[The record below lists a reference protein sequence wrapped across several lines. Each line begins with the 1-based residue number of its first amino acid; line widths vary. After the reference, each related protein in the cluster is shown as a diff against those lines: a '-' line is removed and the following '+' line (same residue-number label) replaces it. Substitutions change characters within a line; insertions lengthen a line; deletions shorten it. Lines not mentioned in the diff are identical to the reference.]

1 MLRYN
6 RRPGERSGMTDLTRQ
21 EQQDGATVIRA
32 WPADE
37 RRFVISLPKRERD
50 LVVLCAALFRT
61 AQPTT
66 EEPT

>member
-1 MLRYN
+1 
-6 RRPGERSGMTDLTRQ
+6 MTDLTRQ